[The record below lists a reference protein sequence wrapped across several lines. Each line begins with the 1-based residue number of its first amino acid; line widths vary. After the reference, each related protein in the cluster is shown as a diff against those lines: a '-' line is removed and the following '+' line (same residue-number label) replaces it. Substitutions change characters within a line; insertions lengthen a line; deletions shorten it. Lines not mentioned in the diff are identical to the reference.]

1 LRTVLSYLQER
12 ATSLQPFLFNVAI
25 LATPRILAII
35 GAQMGVTGDTLSSDR
50 LRQVMID
57 LGAAQ
62 MPVPFLR
69 RHVSSHCSSV
79 KWHRGSC
86 GEPPRPR
93 DFQRHGSV

>member
-1 LRTVLSYLQER
+1 MLSYLQER

-79 KWHRGSC
+79 K
-86 GEPPRPR
+86 
-93 DFQRHGSV
+93 